1 LLRYDQYTQILRGEI
16 VLLKTF
22 IFGILLGVAAAAGA
36 LYAIPVVDQH
46 REMSIITVAPNGGN
60 HESFHINVPMDRVMV
75 GAAGEASD
83 LPVGLMWPDDPIL
96 ANVSTEIFKIR
107 NARDTVVGV
116 AARTVAKEQDS
127 DVIDWLIHLPARG
140 SLYVNMDSTPRENGD
155 RVGQIRTGSRDF
167 EPLIGSIA
175 ERWVSDTS
183 GEVDAPAG
191 RIELMAIYV
200 GKAKRVDEFESD
212 SGQGSLE

>member
-1 LLRYDQYTQILRGEI
+1 MLRYDQYTQTLRGEI

-22 IFGILLGVAAAAGA
+22 IIGVLLGVAAAAGA

-60 HESFHINVPMDRVMV
+60 HESFHINVPMDRVMA
-75 GAAGEASD
+75 GTAGEASG

-140 SLYVNMDSTPRENGD
+140 SLYVNMESTPQENGH
-155 RVGQIRTGSRDF
+155 RIGQIRTGSREF
-167 EPLIGSIA
+167 EPLIGSVA

-191 RIELMAIYV
+191 RIELLAAYV
-200 GKAKRVDEFESD
+200 GRAKRVDEFESD
-212 SGQGSLE
+212 NGQGSLE

>member
-1 LLRYDQYTQILRGEI
+1 MRGEI

-22 IFGILLGVAAAAGA
+22 IFGILLGVVAAAGA

-75 GAAGEASD
+75 GAAGEASG
-83 LPVGLMWPDDPIL
+83 LPVGLVWPDDPIF

-127 DVIDWLIHLPARG
+127 DVIAWLIHLPARG
-140 SLYVNMDSTPRENGD
+140 SLYVNMESTPQENG
-155 RVGQIRTGSRDF
+155 RRIGQIRTGSREF
-167 EPLIGSIA
+167 EPLIGSVA

-191 RIELMAIYV
+191 RIELLAAYV
-200 GKAKRVDEFESD
+200 GRAKRVDEFESD
-212 SGQGSLE
+212 NGQGSLE

>member
-1 LLRYDQYTQILRGEI
+1 LLRYYQYTQILRGEI

-60 HESFHINVPMDRVMV
+60 HESFHNNVPMDRVLV

-140 SLYVNMDSTPRENGD
+140 SLYVNMDSTPQENGH

-167 EPLIGSIA
+167 EPLNGSIA

-212 SGQGSLE
+212 SCQESLE